1 MAYNKKD
8 QEQIKR
14 IAEGLKISIGEAEKI
29 FVTDKEIDRGQ
40 AQDFDLPPEQ
50 VKIGQ
55 KFCHTGTRKAPP
67 VYKFDKRERKQ
78 NLTKAG
84 IVAYLQECLNEFN
97 GISNLEIANKERL
110 ITFSFNNENFD
121 LTLVQKRKKK
131 GE

>member
-1 MAYNKKD
+1 MTYKQKD
-8 QEQIKR
+8 LDQIKR
-14 IAEGLKISIGEAEKI
+14 IAEGLKISIEDAKAIYDVDKAIDKGEK
-29 FVTDKEIDRGQ
+29 
-40 AQDFDLPPEQ
+40 QDFDLPPEQ

-55 KFCHTGTRKAPP
+55 KYAHTGTRKSPP

-78 NLTKAG
+78 NPTKAG
-84 IVAYLQECLNEFN
+84 IIKYLAECLTEFE
-97 GISNLEIANKERL
+97 GISNLDIANKERL

>member
-1 MAYNKKD
+1 MAYSKKD

-14 IAEGLKISIGEAEKI
+14 IAEGLKIPIEEATQI
-29 FVTDKEIDRGQ
+29 FETDKEIDKGKP
-40 AQDFDLPPEQ
+40 QDFDLPKDQ

-55 KFCHTGTRKAPP
+55 KYCHTGTRKSPP

-78 NLTKAG
+78 NPTKAG
-84 IVAYLQECLNEFN
+84 IVSYLAESLAEFE
-97 GISNLEIANKERL
+97 GITNLDIANKERL
-110 ITFSFNNENFD
+110 ITFSFNGENFD

>member
-1 MAYNKKD
+1 MAYSKKD

-14 IAEGLKISIGEAEKI
+14 IAEGLKISTEEATQIYEI
-29 FVTDKEIDRGQ
+29 DKEIDKGKP
-40 AQDFDLPPEQ
+40 QDFDLPKDQ

-55 KFCHTGTRKAPP
+55 KYCHTGTRKSPP

-78 NLTKAG
+78 NPTKAG
-84 IVAYLQECLNEFN
+84 IVSYLAESLAEFE
-97 GISNLEIANKERL
+97 GITNLDIANKERL
-110 ITFSFNNENFD
+110 ITFSFNGENFD